1 MVVLMR
7 SSIGARVVLGGMLT
21 DLSAILA
28 SHVSWSNQREK
39 LFPYLNINGVFFLF
53 AGLCCICLVFVYFFC
68 PETKGVMLEDIEELF
83 HKKASAKSPAFVEV
97 KSPVAMA

>member
-1 MVVLMR
+1 VTLSTAANWAMGAVMTEVV
-7 SSIGARVVLGGMLT
+7 
-21 DLSAILA
+21 
-28 SHVSWSNQREK
+28 K
-39 LFPYLNINGVFFLF
+39 LFPHLNINGVFFLF
-53 AGLCCICLVFVYFFC
+53 AGLCCICLVFVYFIC